1 MRRLQ
6 SVPRSGWAGH
16 HRLAV
21 SELDE
26 GAEGAVNGALSAN
39 DQVLA
44 AVRELRHAAANGKWL
59 EHLAIT
65 DFSKPHL
72 AACFGKLDA
81 ARFALNELGAMS
93 VAAQV
98 TEAKVALLRTSSAQ
112 HRATRLHKLARDLN
126 AAGLM
131 LDQLIARYERS
142 LQRRISSGVRH
153 NLPGETPASA
163 WMHVGDESMLV
174 R

>member
-1 MRRLQ
+1 MRLLQ
-6 SVPRSGWAGH
+6 SVPRSGWAGQH
-16 HRLAV
+16 HLAV
-21 SELDE
+21 PGFDE
-26 GAEGAVNGALSAN
+26 VAAGAVKGALSAN

-65 DFSKPHL
+65 RFSKPHL
-72 AACFGKLDA
+72 AACFRKLDA

-112 HRATRLHKLARDLN
+112 QRVTRLHKLARDLN

-142 LQRRISSGVRH
+142 LQAHRG
-153 NLPGETPASA
+153 T
-163 WMHVGDESMLV
+163 
-174 R
+174 